1 MTQQATKQRYV
12 YPKDI
17 KPGGILSFSDA
28 DLMRT
33 AIERAAEL
41 ILDHGDAPVFTL
53 FCGTVVCENDYTVEF
68 VQTCTHDFPKRDEGV
83 FDTKFDL
90 GVFGLSCTFIKLCGW
105 DGFLEKLKEAVDTDN
120 PLMRAI

>member
-1 MTQQATKQRYV
+1 MSKAATKQKYV

-41 ILDHGDAPVFTL
+41 ILDHGDAPVFSL

-68 VQTCTHDFPKRDEGV
+68 VQTCTHDFPKADKDE
-83 FDTKFDL
+83 FDFRFDL
-90 GVFGLSCTFIKLCGW
+90 SVFGMSCTYIKAFGW
-105 DGFLEKLKEAVDTDN
+105 NDFVEELNRIVESSD
-120 PLMRAI
+120 PLARYI